1 MTNNKLPLLI
11 LAATLFF
18 TVSEVQAYEQNQE
31 ETAITFGLSAE
42 RGWRDWS
49 ASYIKYRGPGSIG
62 YGIEFTRSA
71 YNTENERYEYKQ
83 RDNEYQFH
91 APIGITKKLYITPG
105 YGVKRTHINE
115 RTLDNPETSDSS
127 TKQVGGLDATY
138 IMDSGFVLTAGF
150 DKAEGENLE
159 FSIGAGIAW

>member
-1 MTNNKLPLLI
+1 MTIKKFPLLT
-11 LAATLFF
+11 LAAVLLF
-18 TVSEVQAYEQNQE
+18 TMSNAQANQQNQE

-71 YNTENERYEYKQ
+71 YNEGEESYEYKQ
-83 RDNEYQFH
+83 HDNEYQFH
-91 APIGITKKLYITPG
+91 APIGITENLYITPG
-105 YGVKRTHINE
+105 YGIKRTHMDV
-115 RTLDNPETSDSS
+115 TLDNREFSDTS

-138 IMDSGFVLTAGF
+138 IMDSGFVVTAGF
-150 DKAEGENLE
+150 DKAEGEDVE

>member
-1 MTNNKLPLLI
+1 MTIKKLPLLT
-11 LAATLFF
+11 LAAVWLF
-18 TVSEVQAYEQNQE
+18 TMSNAQAYEQNQE

-71 YNTENERYEYKQ
+71 YNEDEDSYEYKQ
-83 RDNEYQFH
+83 RDNEYQFQ
-91 APIGITKKLYITPG
+91 APIGITENLYITPG
-105 YGVKRTHINE
+105 YGIKRTHTDVTIDSHE
-115 RTLDNPETSDSS
+115 FSDSS

-138 IMDSGFVLTAGF
+138 IMDSGFVVTAGF
-150 DKAEGENLE
+150 DKAEGEDLE

>member
-1 MTNNKLPLLI
+1 MTIKKFPFLALATTLL
-11 LAATLFF
+11 F
-18 TVSEVQAYEQNQE
+18 TVANAQAFEETQE

-49 ASYIKYRGPGSIG
+49 ASYVKYRGPGTVG
-62 YGIEFTRSA
+62 YGIEFTRST
-71 YNTENERYEYKQ
+71 YNEGEGAYEYKQ

-91 APIGITKKLYITPG
+91 TPIGITENLYITPG
-105 YGVKRTHINE
+105 YGIKRTHTDA
-115 RTLDNPETSDSS
+115 TLDNYEFSDSS

-138 IMDSGFVLTAGF
+138 IMESGFVVTAGF
-150 DKAEGENLE
+150 DKAEGEDLE

>member
-71 YNTENERYEYKQ
+71 YNLSL
-83 RDNEYQFH
+83 
-91 APIGITKKLYITPG
+91 I
-105 YGVKRTHINE
+105 HI
-115 RTLDNPETSDSS
+115 
-127 TKQVGGLDATY
+127 
-138 IMDSGFVLTAGF
+138 
-150 DKAEGENLE
+150 
-159 FSIGAGIAW
+159 

>member
-1 MTNNKLPLLI
+1 MTIKKLPLLT
-11 LAATLFF
+11 LAAVLLF
-18 TVSEVQAYEQNQE
+18 TMSNAQAYEQSQE

-71 YNTENERYEYKQ
+71 YNEDEDSYEYKQ
-83 RDNEYQFH
+83 RDNEYQFQ
-91 APIGITKKLYITPG
+91 APIGITENLYITPG
-105 YGVKRTHINE
+105 YGIKRTHTDVTIDSHE
-115 RTLDNPETSDSS
+115 FSDSS

-138 IMDSGFVLTAGF
+138 IMDSGFVVTAGF
-150 DKAEGENLE
+150 DKAEGEDLE

>member
-1 MTNNKLPLLI
+1 MTIKKLSLLT
-11 LAATLFF
+11 LAAVLLF
-18 TVSEVQAYEQNQE
+18 TISNVQAFEQNQE

-49 ASYIKYRGPGSIG
+49 ASYIKYRGPGSVG

-71 YNTENERYEYKQ
+71 YNEDEGSYEYKQ

-91 APIGITKKLYITPG
+91 APIGITENLYITPG
-105 YGVKRTHINE
+105 YGIKRTHTDV
-115 RTLDNPETSDSS
+115 TLENRELSDSS

-138 IMDSGFVLTAGF
+138 IMDSGIVVTAGF
-150 DKAEGENLE
+150 DKAEGEDLE

>member
-1 MTNNKLPLLI
+1 MTIKKLPLLT
-11 LAATLFF
+11 LAAVLLF
-18 TVSEVQAYEQNQE
+18 TMSNAQAYEQNQE

-49 ASYIKYRGPGSIG
+49 ASYIKYRGPRSIG

-71 YNTENERYEYKQ
+71 YNEDEESYEYKQ

-91 APIGITKKLYITPG
+91 APIGITKNLYITPG
-105 YGVKRTHINE
+105 YGIKRTHTDV
-115 RTLDNPETSDSS
+115 TLDSREFSDSS

-138 IMDSGFVLTAGF
+138 IMDSGFVVTAGF
-150 DKAEGENLE
+150 DKAEGEDLE

>member
-1 MTNNKLPLLI
+1 MTIKKLPFLT
-11 LAATLFF
+11 LAAVLLFPM
-18 TVSEVQAYEQNQE
+18 SNAQAYEQNQE

-49 ASYIKYRGPGSIG
+49 ASYIKYRGPGSVG

-71 YNTENERYEYKQ
+71 YNEDEGSYESKQ
-83 RDNEYQFH
+83 RNNEYQFH
-91 APIGITKKLYITPG
+91 APIGITENLYITPG
-105 YGVKRTHINE
+105 YGIKRTHTDV
-115 RTLDNPETSDSS
+115 TLENRELSDSS

-138 IMDSGFVLTAGF
+138 IMDSGFVVTAGF
-150 DKAEGENLE
+150 DKAEGEDLE

>member
-1 MTNNKLPLLI
+1 MTIKKFPLLT
-11 LAATLFF
+11 LAAVLLF
-18 TVSEVQAYEQNQE
+18 TMSNAQANEQNQE

-71 YNTENERYEYKQ
+71 YNEDEESYEYKQ

-91 APIGITKKLYITPG
+91 APIGITENLYITPG
-105 YGVKRTHINE
+105 YGIKRTHTDV
-115 RTLDNPETSDSS
+115 TLDSREFSDSS
-127 TKQVGGLDATY
+127 TKQVGGLGATY
-138 IMDSGFVLTAGF
+138 IMDSGFVVTAGF
-150 DKAEGENLE
+150 DKAEGEDVE